1 MKNFLRWTK
10 SLQVLVLKYQI
21 LGHGPL
27 EKSRLQN
34 FKLSFFVLNIE
45 KKALDFIL
53 NHLKSVLKA

>member
-10 SLQVLVLKYQI
+10 SLQVLLLKYQI
-21 LGHGPL
+21 LGHGTL

-45 KKALDFIL
+45 KKALDFYFKPFKIC
-53 NHLKSVLKA
+53 S

>member
-1 MKNFLRWTK
+1 M
-10 SLQVLVLKYQI
+10 QVLVLKYQI